1 MSASISRTPPAS
13 EDGGS
18 GGRPDPEPS
27 SLRPDL
33 SILRADDELEYRPR
47 RGRFVKWGV
56 LLVLAVGAVY
66 GYYTVPF
73 ERYVPWLMPQVETTT
88 VQRLTPAQ
96 ASTVLTATGYTY
108 ARVRAAV
115 GAKITGRIMELHVDE
130 GDSVAAGDLIAVL
143 DSKDLEATVRRAEAA
158 LIESM
163 ARLADGVREEARQRR
178 VVEAGVAPSADL
190 DAAITRLQV
199 AKAQVGTAR
208 AGLDSIRAQLEYTLI
223 RSPVDGVVIERT
235 VEVGEMVAPGGF
247 TSQQSTGALVRIADP
262 TSLEVEAD
270 INESFIARI
279 QLGQPATIKVD
290 AVPDHEYHGQ
300 LRQIVP
306 TADRQ
311 RAVVQVKV
319 TIDDRDAR
327 LVPDMSCSVT
337 FLNEGVDEAALQ
349 AEPKI
354 LIAAEAVVRDSGGE
368 HVFVVRDG
376 SLARVPIELGLEQD
390 DNQFEVLSGLSGGE
404 TVVRR
409 PSPELEDGLRVREL
423 S

>member
-1 MSASISRTPPAS
+1 MSALANQG
-13 EDGGS
+13 GGS
-18 GGRPDPEPS
+18 ESPPP
-27 SLRPDL
+27 RPDL
-33 SILRADDELEYRPR
+33 SILRDDDEYEYRPR
-47 RGRFVKWGV
+47 RGRFVKWGI
-56 LLVLAVGAVY
+56 LLVLAAAAVFAVY
-66 GYYTVPF
+66 RLPPDQ
-73 ERYVPWLMPQVETTT
+73 YVPYLMPEVETTT
-88 VQRLTPAQ
+88 VQRLTPEQ

-115 GAKITGRIMELHVDE
+115 GAKITGRITELHVDE
-130 GDSVAAGDLIAVL
+130 GDAVAAGDLIAVL
-143 DSKDLEATVRRAEAA
+143 DSEDLEAAVRRSEAG
-158 LIESM
+158 LVESA
-163 ARLADGVREEARQRR
+163 ARLADAVREENRQRR
-178 VVEAGVAPSADL
+178 IVEAGVGPSADL
-190 DAAITRLQV
+190 DAATTTLQV
-199 AKAQVGTAR
+199 ARAQVGTAR
-208 AGLDSIRAQLEYTLI
+208 ANLDSVRAQLEYTVI

-290 AVPDHEYHGQ
+290 AVPDHEYRGA

-319 TIDDRDAR
+319 TIDDRDER

-337 FLNEGVDEAALQ
+337 FLQEGVDETALQ

-354 LIAAEAVVRDSGGE
+354 LVAAEAVAN
-368 HVFVVRDG
+368 DG
-376 SLARVPIELGLEQD
+376 AGDYVLLLNEGRLERAPIELGLEQD
-390 DNQFEVLSGLSGGE
+390 GNRFEVLSGLRGGE
-404 TVVRR
+404 VVVRQ
-409 PSPELEDGLRVREL
+409 PTPELTPGLRVREA

>member
-1 MSASISRTPPAS
+1 MSALASPGGGSESPPA
-13 EDGGS
+13 
-18 GGRPDPEPS
+18 
-27 SLRPDL
+27 RPDL
-33 SILRADDELEYRPR
+33 SILRADDEYEYRPR
-47 RGRFVKWGV
+47 RGRYIKWGV
-56 LLVLAVGAVY
+56 FLVLVVAAVY
-66 GYYTVPF
+66 AWRTVPF
-73 ERYVPWLMPQVETTT
+73 EQYAPWLMPEVETAT
-88 VQRLTPAQ
+88 VQRLTAEQ
-96 ASTVLTATGYTY
+96 ASAVLNATGYTY

-143 DSKDLEATVRRAEAA
+143 DSLDLQATVRRAEAA

-163 ARLADGVREEARQRR
+163 ARLADAVREEGRQRR
-178 VVEAGVAPSADL
+178 VVEAGVAPSADH
-190 DAAITRLQV
+190 DAAVTTLQV

-208 AGLDSIRAQLEYTLI
+208 ANLDSVRAQLDYTII

-270 INESFIARI
+270 INESYIARI
-279 QLGQPATIKVD
+279 ELGQPASIRVD
-290 AVPDHEYHGQ
+290 AVPDHEYSGS

-319 TIDDRDAR
+319 TIDDWDER
-327 LVPDMSCSVT
+327 LVPDMSCTVT
-337 FLNEGVDEAALQ
+337 FLQEGTDQAALEAA
-349 AEPKI
+349 PKI
-354 LIAAEAVVRDSGGE
+354 LIPVTAVLTEGGRSYAW
-368 HVFVVRDG
+368 VVRDG
-376 SLARVPIELGLEQD
+376 TLVRSPIDLGLEQD
-390 DNQFEVLSGLSGGE
+390 NDFEVLSGLSGGE
-404 TVVRR
+404 TVVQR
-409 PSPELEDGLRVREL
+409 PSAELADGMRVRTV